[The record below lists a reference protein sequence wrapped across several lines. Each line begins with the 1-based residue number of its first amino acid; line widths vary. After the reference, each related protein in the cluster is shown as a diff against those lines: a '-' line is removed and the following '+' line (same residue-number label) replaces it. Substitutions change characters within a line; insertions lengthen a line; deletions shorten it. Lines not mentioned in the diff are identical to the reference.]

1 MILPD
6 EDIDSK
12 TDRAE
17 PTTSPRPPH
26 HDSPAPVR
34 SAPGTPEPPVPVPES
49 TPEPEP
55 EADSEL
61 LPPYTPRE
69 SDPLLP
75 TSTRRR
81 KLSLR
86 ARRVWICT
94 LLLLLLGTI
103 AGVLTYA
110 AVRAPRHSSQVI
122 SKVRC
127 LYIHMIRSYRV
138 PDMPDGRPPAVDQP
152 HRIRPSFLHRRRHN
166 TCVDPVRS
174 ARRVRLASVLRPAGD
189 RDAVGVQLQRH
200 HRPRHRWPPQPR
212 RAPADR
218 CMPACVRQLGSPS
231 LCGGVCVSHG
241 DGWF

>member
-6 EDIDSK
+6 EEIDSK
-12 TDRAE
+12 KNRAE
-17 PTTSPRPPH
+17 PTSPS
-26 HDSPAPVR
+26 HDTPAR
-34 SAPGTPEPPVPVPES
+34 SAPGTPEPPVPVPE
-49 TPEPEP
+49 PAPEP
-55 EADSEL
+55 EAESEL

-75 TSTRRR
+75 TSIRRR

-127 LYIHMIRSYRV
+127 LYTHVSLRSDRV
-138 PDMPDGRPPAVDQP
+138 PDMPDG
-152 HRIRPSFLHRRRHN
+152 
-166 TCVDPVRS
+166 
-174 ARRVRLASVLRPAGD
+174 
-189 RDAVGVQLQRH
+189 
-200 HRPRHRWPPQPR
+200 
-212 RAPADR
+212 
-218 CMPACVRQLGSPS
+218 
-231 LCGGVCVSHG
+231 
-241 DGWF
+241 